1 MCVRGRR
8 GTEYERE
15 MTKGPVLRTDPGGFA
30 RVPGAGQEVVWQL
43 RTRTTCLEDHP
54 QPDYVEIQYA
64 V

>member
-1 MCVRGRR
+1 
-8 GTEYERE
+8 